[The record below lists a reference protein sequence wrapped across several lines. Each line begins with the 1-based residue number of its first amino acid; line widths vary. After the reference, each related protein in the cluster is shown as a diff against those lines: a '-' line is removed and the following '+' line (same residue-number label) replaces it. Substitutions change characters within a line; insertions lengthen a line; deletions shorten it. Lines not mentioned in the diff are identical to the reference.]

1 MPDAI
6 IDDDECNYQGEVVEG
21 LLSSADWD
29 LLVGVTFYSVHD
41 FELVVDEQGDV
52 EGEMKGTFIITRQN
66 GSTLEGK
73 FSGKIT
79 GSNYFDETAELP
91 NFVENVYN

>member
-6 IDDDECNYQGEVVEG
+6 IDDDECNYRGEVVEG

-41 FELVVDEQGDV
+41 SELVVDEQGDV
-52 EGEMKGTFIITRQN
+52 EGNDEGHLHHYPTKRQHPR
-66 GSTLEGK
+66 GQ
-73 FSGKIT
+73 
-79 GSNYFDETAELP
+79 
-91 NFVENVYN
+91 V